1 MAATETSAAGQLLKE
16 KAYEALHRKIVRG
29 DLRPGDRISERE
41 LAAELEMSKTP
52 VKAALE
58 RLEEQGFVSI
68 SSQRRAVVRAMTE
81 QEISDHY
88 DLRTALESFVV
99 ARVAGRLDDATVEAL
114 TANLCLQKRL
124 TSGALELEQWSDSDL
139 EFHLTLV
146 RALGNAEIERII
158 VLQQDRLRRLVT
170 SIAMRDSTVP
180 AVSCAEHTRIFEHVR
195 DGRGSEAV
203 REVSEHLDH
212 GRRFLLHGGR
222 YGCLAGVRDP

>member
-1 MAATETSAAGQLLKE
+1 MTQTSTGVSGRLLKD
-16 KAYEALHRKIVRG
+16 KAYEALRRKIVSG
-29 DLRPGDRISERE
+29 ELRPQDRISERGI
-41 LAAELEMSKTP
+41 AAELNMSKTP

-68 SSQRRAVVRAMTE
+68 SPQQRAVVRAMSE

-99 ARVAGRLDDATVEAL
+99 DRVAGQLSEASVQAL
-114 TANLCLQKRL
+114 AANLRLQTRL
-124 TSGALELEQWSDSDL
+124 TSGALELERWSDSDL

-158 VLQQDRLRRLVT
+158 VLQQDRLRRLVA
-170 SIAMRDSTVP
+170 SIAQRDSSVP
-180 AVSCAEHTRIFEHVR
+180 GVSCAEHTKIFEHVR
-195 DGRGSEAV
+195 DGRGPEAV
-203 REVSEHLDH
+203 QAVTEHLAH

-222 YGCLAGVRDP
+222 YGFECGGLA